1 MSGAGPGLS
10 LLLPFGAVLLSSILI
25 VVASARQT
33 RSVADYFVAGN
44 RVTATQNALALTGDF
59 VGVGG
64 FFAITGLIGVF
75 GADGYVLA
83 IGAICGFPLMLF
95 LFAEPLRRVGK
106 YTFADVV
113 TTTLGDERIRVL
125 AAVTQLVLVLV
136 QLTAQMVGAMG
147 LLRLLFGLSDG
158 VSLVLIGA
166 TVVAYVL
173 VGGMVATTWLQIVK
187 ASLMIL
193 VAGLVALL
201 ALARFGFNPI
211 HLLDTAVGM
220 RGPAAVVPGRLFVNP
235 FDTLSI
241 LLGLALG
248 NASMPHILMRLNTV
262 TNPAAAQ
269 RSVFMG
275 IGLIVVFHLIVLVLG
290 FAAMVIVGGDA
301 IRQAD
306 PGGNMALPLLAK
318 ALGGDALLGSISAI
332 ALATILAV
340 VTGLVMAGSASL
352 TQDLWVTTFRRG
364 PVPPREQLIVGR
376 AATAVL
382 VAVALGLTVLCLGQ
396 NIGFLS
402 ALGYSVAASANFPAL
417 LLALCWRRRT
427 AAGIVAGMA
436 TGLVSS
442 LVLIVLSPLVQ
453 VGILHNAAAM
463 FPLQNPA
470 VVSVPLA
477 FAVGVAVSLMTAR
490 RPALPRVE
498 QVSP

>member
-1 MSGAGPGLS
+1 MNAGSLSLS
-10 LLLPFGAVLLSSILI
+10 LLLPFGAVLLSSLII
-25 VVASARQT
+25 VVVAARRT

-95 LFAEPLRRVGK
+95 LFAEPLRRLGK
-106 YTFADVV
+106 YTFADAVIAS
-113 TTTLGDERIRVL
+113 LHDERIRIL

-136 QLTAQMVGAMG
+136 QLTAQLVGAMA
-147 LLRLLFGLSDG
+147 LLRLLFGMVDASALA
-158 VSLVLIGA
+158 LIGA

-173 VGGMVATTWLQIVK
+173 IGGMVATTWLQIVK
-187 ASLMIL
+187 ASLMLL
-193 VAGLVALL
+193 VAALLAAL
-201 ALARFGFNPI
+201 ALARFGFNPL
-211 HLLDTAVGM
+211 HLLDGAVAA
-220 RGPAAVVPGRLFVNP
+220 RGAAAIVPGRLFVNSW
-235 FDTLSI
+235 DTLSI

-262 TNPAAAQ
+262 TDGWAAR
-269 RSVFMG
+269 RSVFAG
-275 IGLIVVFHLIVLVLG
+275 ICLIVAFHLIVLVLG
-290 FAAMVIVGGDA
+290 YASMAIVGTDA

-306 PGGNMALPLLAK
+306 PGGNMALPLLAR
-318 ALGGDALLGSISAI
+318 ALGGDFLLGTISAI
-332 ALATILAV
+332 ALATVLAV
-340 VTGLVMAGSASL
+340 VTGLVMAGSATL
-352 TQDLWVTTFRRG
+352 TQDLWITTLRRAALQ
-364 PVPPREQLIVGR
+364 PRQQLLVGR
-376 AATAVL
+376 ITTVVIVAA
-382 VAVALGLTVLCLGQ
+382 ALGLTALSQGQ

-417 LLALCWRRRT
+417 LLTLCWRGRT
-427 AAGIVAGMA
+427 PQGIVASMA

-442 LVLIVLSPLVQ
+442 LVLIWLSPLIQ
-453 VGILHNAAAM
+453 VGILHHAAAI

-477 FAVGVAVSLMTAR
+477 LAMGIAVSLMTAR
-490 RPALPRVE
+490 RSVLVTAR
-498 QVSP
+498 